1 MKFKQFL
8 ASKGITAEKFAD
20 MEANEQA
27 KLHTDFLDGL
37 ETVSKTELIE
47 LMSKVKELE
56 TKGVDVTT
64 LKSKKSRQ
72 LTLKSK
78 RKKVII

>member
-27 KLHTDFLDGL
+27 KLHTEFLDGL

-47 LMSKVKELE
+47 LMSK
-56 TKGVDVTT
+56 
-64 LKSKKSRQ
+64 S
-72 LTLKSK
+72 
-78 RKKVII
+78 I